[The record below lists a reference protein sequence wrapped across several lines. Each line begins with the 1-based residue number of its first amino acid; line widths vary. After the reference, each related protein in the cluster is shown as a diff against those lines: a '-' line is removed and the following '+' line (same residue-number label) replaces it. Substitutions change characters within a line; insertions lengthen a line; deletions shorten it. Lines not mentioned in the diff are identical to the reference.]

1 MRLRWWTWSMWRI
14 SVEALPSVSA
24 GRARTAFLNSFQ
36 LSPVMLTLRY
46 INASGLRYQYES
58 AVPIQAAA
66 KGAKGGESE
75 GAGREVTK
83 WGAALLML
91 ARLHWNTQ
99 WSYSNGKTHA
109 LPSMLTTRWRAQLD
123 GERERERRRGLDSRC
138 TYSRGS
144 RAMLEASAEKP
155 LRWDGWGK
163 VAQHL
168 QPAGNWSIWKGGR
181 KLNPRQV
188 FNIVLSWKDLLNR
201 SYRNSYTLKNYF
213 NVFKL
218 IWILGIVI
226 QLTYQTL
233 VVF

>member
-1 MRLRWWTWSMWRI
+1 MVDVKDISRGAAFCQCWKSKNCLFELFPALPCHAYVALYQRFWLTLPIRI
-14 SVEALPSVSA
+14 SCPH
-24 GRARTAFLNSFQ
+24 
-36 LSPVMLTLRY
+36 
-46 INASGLRYQYES
+46 SGSRQRG
-58 AVPIQAAA
+58 
-66 KGAKGGESE
+66 KRGESE